1 MKLRV
6 WGNVAL
12 LVVVWWLITPVYG
25 DGEDTS
31 TDPAFHSAETTEEG
45 SFTEDYSYT
54 EEDPDA
60 AVAIDIPAVGVAPVA
75 VEELVVENPQEHQR
89 MRSFCENAGIAVG
102 VIGGVAALIFCTVG
116 IPALLVT
123 YGPMTTPHVCA
134 DICNTNPGYYAPIK
148 NGATPGQYAYV
159 YCNGTT
165 DGTPRKRKVGVPIA
179 AIVAAGSA
187 NRRSSTKKPRQMYK
201 GGWICE
207 EGAISPATQTF
218 LQTTLNQDTESTET
232 TLSPLVDMPSTTKA
246 E

>member
-25 DGEDTS
+25 VGEDTS

-54 EEDPDA
+54 EDNPDA
-60 AVAIDIPAVGVAPVA
+60 DVAIDIPAVGVAPAA
-75 VEELVVENPQEHQR
+75 VEQLAVENPQEHQR
-89 MRSFCENAGIAVG
+89 MKSFCENAGMAVG
-102 VIGGVAALIFCTVG
+102 VIGGLAALIFCMVG
-116 IPALLVT
+116 IPMLLVT
-123 YGPMTTPHVCA
+123 YGPMTTPHPCA
-134 DICNTNPGYYAPIK
+134 DICNTSPGYYAPIK
-148 NGATPGQYAYV
+148 NGAIPGQYVFV

-165 DGTPRKRKVGVPIA
+165 DGTPRKRGISVPIA

-201 GGWICE
+201 DGWICE
-207 EGAISPATQTF
+207 EGEISATMQTL
-218 LQTTLNQDTESTET
+218 LQTMSTTDTAASTP
-232 TLSPLVDMPSTTKA
+232 SPLVDMPSTTKA